1 MKAAALGLLTL
12 LFASGAGS
20 GEAAECSIIIER
32 REHSLLVRT
41 DLEALSPGTYSF
53 GYDPSCESLELLS
66 ADFVRPGRGEEEL
79 PDWAVD
85 TLTGTDGY
93 PLALMVV
100 FPPGSAGSMSFVRE
114 MFDRLSLESPSL
126 EISPPVADAEMA
138 VLVRDA
144 PSSLRW
150 EGGGYVAERDGEDLL
165 LNGAGPAGQL
175 ALSWIDGW
183 DDLYEALSADA
194 DSALLTTASLSSR
207 EAAIE
212 AGAAGADP
220 SAQLA
225 RLRTMLCNSFRM
237 SLPSA
242 AGLRFEVGPLDEV
255 YLRRRATPLEAS
267 TIFCSICRQ
276 LGMECDFVFASGGN
290 WTIPVASSWSRVLLR
305 ITAGGRTFYVEPSAT
320 LVPAFYI
327 QSSREVSVLGRG
339 DRMLRSLPE
348 SGYSSSSCSESWEVC
363 ASGAFRM
370 EVEASGGYDV
380 EIRKKLAGPGEAGLA
395 ILVSTWLWRS
405 GYTLEVD
412 SVWTSDLYDLGESAE
427 FGAVGTLPPL
437 AEGYLLLPSLSWNTS
452 SDGHFIRTWKMPSTT
467 RTPPDLTS
475 SALDGFAIFSDTLPR
490 SPRRMARI
498 EGIP

>member
-1 MKAAALGLLTL
+1 MKTSVLGLLTL
-12 LFASGAGS
+12 MLAPGAGS
-20 GEAAECSIIIER
+20 VDAAECRIIIER
-32 REHSLLVRT
+32 GEHSLLVRT
-41 DLEALSPGTYSF
+41 DLEALPPGTYSF

-66 ADFVRPGRGEEEL
+66 ADYIRPGHGEEEL

-126 EISPPVADAEMA
+126 EISPPVADADMA
-138 VLVRDA
+138 VLVREA
-144 PSSLRW
+144 PSTLRW
-150 EGGGYVAERDGEDLL
+150 EGGGYVAERDGDDLL
-165 LNGAGPAGQL
+165 LNGAAPAGQL
-175 ALSWIDGW
+175 ALSWIEGW
-183 DDLYEALSADA
+183 DDLYEALSAEA
-194 DSALLTTASLSSR
+194 DSALLATAPLSSR

-225 RLRTMLCNSFRM
+225 RLRALLCNSFRM

-276 LGMECDFVFASGGN
+276 LGMECDFVFASGGD
-290 WTIPVASSWSRVLLR
+290 WTIPVASSWGRVLLR
-305 ITAGGRTFYVEPSAT
+305 VTAGGRTFYVEPSAT

-339 DRMLRSLPE
+339 DEVLRSLPE
-348 SGYSSSSCSESWEVC
+348 NDYSSSSCSESWEIS

-370 EVEASGGYDV
+370 EVEASGGYDAD
-380 EIRKKLAGPGEAGLA
+380 IRKKLAGLGEAGLA

-405 GYTLEVD
+405 GYILEVD
-412 SVWTSDLYDLGESAE
+412 SVWTSDLYDLGEPAA
-427 FGAVGTLPPL
+427 FGAAGALPPL
-437 AEGYLLLPSLSWNTS
+437 AEGYLLLPSLSWNIP
-452 SDGHFIRTWKMPSTT
+452 SDGRFNRTWMMPSTT
-467 RTPPDLTS
+467 QTLPDLTS
-475 SALDGFAIFSDTLPR
+475 SAQDGFALFSDTLPR
-490 SPRRMARI
+490 SVRRMARI
-498 EGIP
+498 EDIR